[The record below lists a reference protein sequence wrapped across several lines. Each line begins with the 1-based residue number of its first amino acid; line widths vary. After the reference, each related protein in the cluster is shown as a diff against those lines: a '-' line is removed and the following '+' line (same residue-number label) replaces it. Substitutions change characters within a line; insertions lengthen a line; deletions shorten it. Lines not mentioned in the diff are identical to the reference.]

1 MNMGV
6 ARALLTLTI
15 LTLIG
20 FSWPGAGDVKAQALQ
35 VLKQAEKRSEAA
47 VQPAPG
53 QQSLETLLEP
63 TVRKLVEE
71 KLAEGNAAQQGA
83 EQQQGGGDPFA
94 ALIDGARNSMNGIT
108 RGIDGVI
115 AIWPL
120 GQSEVED
127 AFILLTDFEGWP
139 RMWTGIANL
148 ALMLVGGGLLAWL
161 TRRMFGQLLVTPAAI
176 RGRLL
181 PSLTVTLVVLLRD
194 LLVLVVMVA
203 AGFLLSLVWFSQFDP
218 MRIFLI
224 SYLAVTVVAMAGWF
238 LGNALFAPKAPERR
252 MVDLDDRAARRM
264 VLWLTIVLGLAALA
278 GFSMGMLRL
287 LGMPQAML
295 DIVQLGVGGLLAL
308 VTLVVVIRTP
318 TERDR
323 QAANTGLGAM
333 LHQLFGRYR
342 RVWLVVATAMF
353 LLLWSLSVFS
363 PDPSKTVAVFCLFG
377 ALAGGLFVS
386 RLHNPAEPED
396 ASPASPTDAVEDAG
410 MLEMKQ
416 SGGLLPSVRQIA
428 YVVLAL
434 IGLAAF
440 LHVVAL
446 DIVALQQ
453 SPIGQLATEVLL
465 DVLVILLVASI
476 GWALVQRTITRFIDR
491 ENERAMAAAADHAVD
506 EDGLGGLIVSRFGTL
521 LPLIRGFILTIL
533 VAITIMVVLSSMGLD
548 IGPLIAGAGVVG
560 IAIGFGAQALVRD
573 IISGIFFLI
582 DDAFRVGEYVE
593 FGEIRGQV
601 EQISI
606 RSMRLRHHR
615 GAIHTVPF
623 GELRSIT
630 NYNRD
635 WAIYKQEFRLPY
647 DTDVDKVRKIIKKV
661 GLRLLEDPELGPK
674 FIQPL
679 KSQGVFRIEEG
690 ALILRTKFTCKP
702 REQFMIRKA
711 VFQEVKNDL
720 YAAGIELAQRRVQI
734 EWPDWA
740 KGEGE
745 TETMN
750 ADAAPAVQK
759 PEGQQ
764 TPPAGAVAAAGAAG
778 LVIAQNTKTKE
789 YPDEP

>member
-1 MNMGV
+1 MGI
-6 ARALLTLTI
+6 ARTLLAFSILVLFGFAL
-15 LTLIG
+15 
-20 FSWPGAGDVKAQALQ
+20 PGADAVKAQALQ

-47 VQPAPG
+47 AQPTTPG

-71 KLAEGNAAQQGA
+71 KLAEGSATRQGA
-83 EQQQGGGDPFA
+83 APDQGGGDPFA

-108 RGIDGVI
+108 KGIDGVI

-120 GQSEVED
+120 GQSEIED

-148 ALMLVGGGLLAWL
+148 LLMLAGGGFLAWM
-161 TRRMFGQLLVTPAAI
+161 TRRMFGQLVVAPAAI

-181 PSLTVTLVVLLRD
+181 PSLTVTVVVLLRD

-224 SYLAVTVVAMAGWF
+224 SYLAVTVVVVAGWF
-238 LGNALFAPKAPERR
+238 LGNALFAPNAPERR
-252 MVDLDDRAARRM
+252 MVDLDDRSARRM
-264 VLWLTIVLGLAALA
+264 VYWLAIVLGLAALA

-308 VTLVVVIRTP
+308 VTLFAVIRTP
-318 TERDR
+318 TDPQRIP
-323 QAANTGLGAM
+323 ASTGLSAL

-363 PDPSKTVAVFCLFG
+363 PDPSKTVAVFGLFG
-377 ALAGGLFVS
+377 ALAGGLFVA

-396 ASPASPTDAVEDAG
+396 ETPAVPADDAGEAG

-434 IGLAAF
+434 VGLAAF

-453 SPIGQLATEVLL
+453 SPVGQLATEVLL

-533 VAITIMVVLSSMGLD
+533 VAITVMVVLSSLGLD

-740 KGEGE
+740 KGDGE

-750 ADAAPAVQK
+750 ADTPTAVQK
-759 PEGQQ
+759 PGGPQ

-778 LVIAQNTKTKE
+778 LVIAQNTQTKE

>member
-1 MNMGV
+1 MRV
-6 ARALLTLTI
+6 ARSLLALMIVTFL
-15 LTLIG
+15 G
-20 FSWPGAGDVKAQALQ
+20 FFWSGAGEVKAQALQ
-35 VLKQAEKRSEAA
+35 VLKQAEKRSETAA
-47 VQPAPG
+47 QPAPG
-53 QQSLETLLEP
+53 EQSLETLLEP
-63 TVRKLVEE
+63 TVRKLVEQ
-71 KLAEGNAAQQGA
+71 KLAEGNAAQPVTGQ
-83 EQQQGGGDPFA
+83 EQGGADPFA
-94 ALIDGARNSMNGIT
+94 ALIDGARNSLNGIT
-108 RGIDGVI
+108 KGIAGVV
-115 AIWPL
+115 AVWPL
-120 GQSEVED
+120 RHDEVGD

-161 TRRMFGQLLVTPAAI
+161 TRRMFGQLVVAPAAI

-224 SYLAVTVVAMAGWF
+224 SYLAVTVVAIAGWF
-238 LGNALFAPKAPERR
+238 LGNALFAPRAPERR
-252 MVDLDDRAARRM
+252 MVDLDDRGARRM
-264 VLWLTIVLGLAALA
+264 VYWLTMVLGLAALA

-308 VTLVVVIRTP
+308 VSLVAILGTRV
-318 TERDR
+318 EHDR
-323 QAANTGLGAM
+323 QPASTGLGAM

-386 RLHNPAEPED
+386 RLHNPAEPE
-396 ASPASPTDAVEDAG
+396 AESPEIPTADGAG
-410 MLEMKQ
+410 EAGILELKQ

-428 YVVLAL
+428 YVVLVL

-446 DIVALQQ
+446 DIIALQQ

-465 DVLVILLVASI
+465 DVLAILLVASI

-560 IAIGFGAQALVRD
+560 IAVGFGAQALVRD

-750 ADAAPAVQK
+750 ADASPAVPKQ
-759 PEGQQ
+759 EGQQ
-764 TPPAGAVAAAGAAG
+764 KPPAGAVAAAGAAG
-778 LVIAQNTKTKE
+778 LVIAQNTETRK

>member
-1 MNMGV
+1 
-6 ARALLTLTI
+6 
-15 LTLIG
+15 
-20 FSWPGAGDVKAQALQ
+20 
-35 VLKQAEKRSEAA
+35 
-47 VQPAPG
+47 
-53 QQSLETLLEP
+53 
-63 TVRKLVEE
+63 
-71 KLAEGNAAQQGA
+71 
-83 EQQQGGGDPFA
+83 
-94 ALIDGARNSMNGIT
+94 MNGIT
-108 RGIDGVI
+108 RGIDGVM
-115 AIWPL
+115 AVWPL
-120 GQSEVED
+120 RHGEVED

-148 ALMLVGGGLLAWL
+148 ALMLLGGGLLAWL

-194 LLVLVVMVA
+194 LLVLVVMAA

-224 SYLAVTVVAMAGWF
+224 SYLAVTVVAIAGWF
-238 LGNALFAPKAPERR
+238 LGNALFAPGAPERR
-252 MVDLDDRAARRM
+252 MVDLDDRSARRM
-264 VLWLTIVLGLAALA
+264 VYWLTMVLGLAAMA

-308 VTLVVVIRTP
+308 VSLVAILGTP
-318 TERDR
+318 VEHGR
-323 QAANTGLGAM
+323 QPARTGLGAM

-342 RVWLVVATAMF
+342 RIWLIAATAMF

-386 RLHNPAEPED
+386 RLHSPAEPEGELPVIATAD
-396 ASPASPTDAVEDAG
+396 GVGQAG
-410 MLEMKQ
+410 ILEMKQ

-428 YVVLAL
+428 YVVLGL
-434 IGLAAF
+434 LGLAAF

-446 DIVALQQ
+446 DIIALQQ

-465 DVLVILLVASI
+465 DVLAILLVASI

-560 IAIGFGAQALVRD
+560 IAVGFGAQALVRD

-740 KGEGE
+740 RGETSE
-745 TETMN
+745 TETPS
-750 ADAAPAVQK
+750 ADASPAGRN
-759 PEGQQ
+759 PAGQQ
-764 TPPAGAVAAAGAAG
+764 APPAGAVAAAGAAG
-778 LVIAQNTKTKE
+778 LVIAQNTQTKN